1 KLRSQATQSR
11 WQRVHLSPVRGDWA
25 VISGVR
31 AKGLILNTPVSQV
44 VQRVNTWNA
53 RDRHEEFVAAAC
65 IIHLRGGAGE
75 ILRAYYYT
83 AAIWRLC
90 LRLTWSQRS
99 WHSFPESE
107 VHAHNEQNT
116 SDSNHSHRRVAD
128 IFPFTVFARPRA
140 AARRANACHEGAAWC
155 FRGHLVAGTQALRAA
170 R

>member
-83 AAIWRLC
+83 AAIWRLW

-99 WHSFPESE
+99 WHSLPESE
-107 VHAHNEQNT
+107 AACLYNP
-116 SDSNHSHRRVAD
+116 SRAGVAELD
-128 IFPFTVFARPRA
+128 LNKNMQIRNITWECPD
-140 AARRANACHEGAAWC
+140 CHVRLKPTE
-155 FRGHLVAGTQALRAA
+155 FRIVWGSGGK
-170 R
+170 